1 MYYISYDNFDE
12 FKDIHPDLAEEL
24 LNEVDEGEWQNDT
37 LYHYRALADYAQYEL
52 EECLYSS
59 YGDVFN
65 QDFHGAPNPVDYVD
79 LDALGEALSDCWD
92 ESVYHRFSDDSVIS
106 TNYGW

>member
-52 EECLYSS
+52 EECLYSL
-59 YGDVFN
+59 VLMVMCLIKIFTVLLI
-65 QDFHGAPNPVDYVD
+65 Q
-79 LDALGEALSDCWD
+79 
-92 ESVYHRFSDDSVIS
+92 
-106 TNYGW
+106 

>member
-1 MYYISYDNFDE
+1 M
-12 FKDIHPDLAEEL
+12 
-24 LNEVDEGEWQNDT
+24 
-37 LYHYRALADYAQYEL
+37 
-52 EECLYSS
+52 
-59 YGDVFN
+59 FN